1 MNKMWIFPAILTVA
15 LDLCAVQRASASE
28 SGADSGGAIKVEVV
42 KQNRGFVLLRGGE
55 PYTIKG
61 AGLDNSNI
69 ENLASHG
76 GNSFRNWGVYTI
88 EEGLQLLD
96 KAEEL
101 GLTVAM
107 CLNVGRERQGFDY
120 DNAELVAQQLEHFRK
135 QVLAM
140 KDHPALLLWII
151 GNEPDMEYT
160 NPKIFDAINDIS
172 RMIHEVDGNH
182 PTTTALASSF
192 TPELARL
199 IEERA
204 PDLDIVSMQKYAD
217 VVNVPRYIKEAK
229 IDQPYLVTEWGP
241 RGHWEVEKTSWGAP
255 IEPNGSEKAEM
266 YRHHYEHAISALPEQ
281 IVGSYVF
288 FWDQKQERTPTWY
301 SLFLPDNSETE
312 TIDYMHYI
320 WNGTWPDNRS
330 PQVEKMELD
339 GKLSSM
345 NILLE
350 PGSSYEASIIATDP
364 DDDALSYR
372 WELLHESQATQV
384 GGDPEQVPD
393 ALDGLVECLGE
404 GNATVTA
411 PIKPGAYRLFVYV
424 YDGQGNA
431 GYANTPF
438 LVE

>member
-1 MNKMWIFPAILTVA
+1 MNRTCIFPAILTIT
-15 LDLCAVQRASASE
+15 LGLCAGQPASACE
-28 SGADSGGAIKVEVV
+28 GGPDSRGPIKVEVV
-42 KQNRGFVLLRGGE
+42 KEDQGYVLLRGGK

-61 AGLDNSNI
+61 AGLDNSNL
-69 ENLASHG
+69 ENLAMHG
-76 GNSFRNWGVYTI
+76 GNSFRNWGVNTI
-88 EEGLQLLD
+88 EEGLRVLD

-107 CLNVGRERQGFDY
+107 CMHIGRERQGFDY
-120 DNAELVAQQLEHFRK
+120 DNAELVVQQLERFRK

-151 GNEPDMEYT
+151 GNEPDMHYT
-160 NPKIFDAINDIS
+160 NPKVFDAINDIS

-182 PTTTALASSF
+182 PTTTALATSF

-199 IEERA
+199 VEERA
-204 PDLDIVSMQKYAD
+204 PDLDIVSLQKYAD
-217 VVNVPRYIKEAK
+217 VVNVPRYIRDAK

-241 RGHWEVEKTSWGAP
+241 KGHWEVEETSWGAP
-255 IEPNGSEKAEM
+255 IEPNSSEKAEM
-266 YRHHYEHAISALPEQ
+266 YRDHYEHAVSAVPEQ

-288 FWDQKQERTPTWY
+288 YWDQKQERTPTWY
-301 SLFLPDNSETE
+301 SLFLPDGSETE
-312 TIDYMHYI
+312 AIDYMHYV
-320 WNGTWPDNRS
+320 WNGDWPDNRS
-330 PQVEKMELD
+330 PQVETMELA
-339 GKLSSM
+339 GQLSGT
-345 NILLE
+345 NIRLE
-350 PGSSYEASIIATDP
+350 PGSRYETSIVATDP

-372 WELLHESQATQV
+372 WKLKLESQATQV
-384 GGDPEQVPD
+384 GGDAEEIPEI
-393 ALDGLVECLGE
+393 LEGLVEFSGG

-411 PIKPGAYRLFVYV
+411 PVNPGAYRLFVYV